1 MDFCRV
7 FADDGAMD
15 EDDLPP
21 RPPEKEDSL
30 AGELGGTVA
39 GVVWIGLFLA
49 IAGIVLFLVVRWS
62 GHSPW

>member
-1 MDFCRV
+1 MAFRRV
-7 FADDGAMD
+7 FADNGGMD

-30 AGELGGTVA
+30 AGELGGTFAGFLWVGVFLGVA
-39 GVVWIGLFLA
+39 GVVLFF
-49 IAGIVLFLVVRWS
+49 IIRWS